1 MSIAPAKAGV
11 SARPAAPRRTEE
23 VLRAFHEESDIQKA
37 YDVKLLKQLWPFLKP
52 HARQLYISMS
62 LLLVTAAAS
71 LVRPLIMRSIIDAGA
86 ISKDTSAMMRGG
98 WLLLG
103 VVLVEQTLSFYQIY
117 SMQLAGARAMADL
130 RLFVFRFLHG
140 RRLAFFDRQPI
151 GRLVTR
157 VTNDIDAITE
167 LFASGVLN
175 AIGDLVRLLGI
186 VVMMLVLDWHLSL
199 IAFAALPPVALFVE
213 RIRHGSRKA
222 YRDIRTKTARLNAF
236 LNEQV
241 SGIAIVQAFGREQ
254 AAAAEFDETNRAY
267 RDANFRSIKF
277 EATLDAAI
285 EMVSSVCVA
294 LVLLSAGMKA
304 SSVGTVV
311 AFIAYIR
318 QFFEPISSLSQRY
331 TLMQSALTGA
341 ERVFQLL
348 ATDEADAPRLDGS
361 RAPQASGPTSRA
373 PQASGPTSGSNH
385 THTGSDAAS
394 TPVPNAAAS
403 SIAFELDHVD
413 FEYKP
418 GVPVLHQVSL
428 RAKKGEKIA
437 VVGATGSGKTTIA
450 SLLLRLYDAK
460 AGAVRVLGRDVLH
473 YDRTEL
479 RQRFS
484 VVPQDVYLFPGTI
497 ATNVAVGDAAPDRKR
512 IERALDYASGLDIF
526 NRREGGLDARV
537 DERGSNFSAGERQ
550 LIAFA
555 RALYKDAPCLIL
567 DEATASVDSDTESRL
582 QRALAAL
589 LEGRTALIIA
599 HRLSTIRAVDRI
611 LVLGKGRVIEEG
623 THQELLA
630 RGGVYAKLY
639 RLRSAQDEESAIVA
653 RLSGAPMGA

>member
-1 MSIAPAKAGV
+1 MSIAPAKAAISG
-11 SARPAAPRRTEE
+11 RPAAPRRTEE

-37 YDVKLLKQLWPFLKP
+37 YDIKLLKQLWPFLKP
-52 HARQLYISMS
+52 HARQLYFSMS

-71 LVRPLIMRSIIDAGA
+71 LVRPLLMRSIIDAGA

-117 SMQLAGARAMADL
+117 SMQMAGARAMADL
-130 RLFVFRFLHG
+130 RLHVFRFLHG

-186 VVMMLVLDWHLSL
+186 VVMMLILDWHLSL

-241 SGIAIVQAFGREQ
+241 SGIAIVQAFGREK

-285 EMVSSVCVA
+285 EMVTMICIA

-348 ATDEADAPRLDGS
+348 ATDEADAPKADGS
-361 RAPQASGPTSRA
+361 NSHAHVAP
-373 PQASGPTSGSNH
+373 
-385 THTGSDAAS
+385 SDAEATS
-394 TPVPNAAAS
+394 ARSV
-403 SIAFELDHVD
+403 AFELDRVD

-460 AGAVRVLGRDVLH
+460 
-473 YDRTEL
+473 
-479 RQRFS
+479 
-484 VVPQDVYLFPGTI
+484 
-497 ATNVAVGDAAPDRKR
+497 
-512 IERALDYASGLDIF
+512 
-526 NRREGGLDARV
+526 
-537 DERGSNFSAGERQ
+537 
-550 LIAFA
+550 
-555 RALYKDAPCLIL
+555 
-567 DEATASVDSDTESRL
+567 
-582 QRALAAL
+582 
-589 LEGRTALIIA
+589 
-599 HRLSTIRAVDRI
+599 
-611 LVLGKGRVIEEG
+611 
-623 THQELLA
+623 
-630 RGGVYAKLY
+630 
-639 RLRSAQDEESAIVA
+639 
-653 RLSGAPMGA
+653 

>member
-1 MSIAPAKAGV
+1 MSIAPAKAAISG
-11 SARPAAPRRTEE
+11 RPAAPRRTEE

-37 YDVKLLKQLWPFLKP
+37 YDIKLLKQLWPFLKP
-52 HARQLYISMS
+52 HARQLYFSMS

-71 LVRPLIMRSIIDAGA
+71 LVRPLLMRSIIDAGA

-117 SMQLAGARAMADL
+117 SMQMAGARAMADL
-130 RLFVFRFLHG
+130 RLHVFRFLHG

-186 VVMMLVLDWHLSL
+186 VVMMTILDWHLSL

-241 SGIAIVQAFGREQ
+241 SGIAIVQAFGREK

-348 ATDEADAPRLDGS
+348 ATDEADAPKLDGS
-361 RAPQASGPTSRA
+361 PAP
-373 PQASGPTSGSNH
+373 
-385 THTGSDAAS
+385 
-394 TPVPNAAAS
+394 
-403 SIAFELDHVD
+403 
-413 FEYKP
+413 
-418 GVPVLHQVSL
+418 
-428 RAKKGEKIA
+428 
-437 VVGATGSGKTTIA
+437 
-450 SLLLRLYDAK
+450 
-460 AGAVRVLGRDVLH
+460 
-473 YDRTEL
+473 
-479 RQRFS
+479 
-484 VVPQDVYLFPGTI
+484 
-497 ATNVAVGDAAPDRKR
+497 
-512 IERALDYASGLDIF
+512 
-526 NRREGGLDARV
+526 
-537 DERGSNFSAGERQ
+537 
-550 LIAFA
+550 
-555 RALYKDAPCLIL
+555 
-567 DEATASVDSDTESRL
+567 
-582 QRALAAL
+582 
-589 LEGRTALIIA
+589 
-599 HRLSTIRAVDRI
+599 
-611 LVLGKGRVIEEG
+611 
-623 THQELLA
+623 
-630 RGGVYAKLY
+630 
-639 RLRSAQDEESAIVA
+639 
-653 RLSGAPMGA
+653 